1 MQESPGKKPLQ
12 TSSNW
17 VRFAKNNTLWDDRMN
32 KRQIAVVFDGIIHEY
47 LKAEKQFDTRNK
59 PQIVKLR
66 FTAILQ
72 KLKNKIQAD
81 SKLVKLCEFNVGLG

>member
-1 MQESPGKKPLQ
+1 MQESPIKKPLQ

-17 VRFAKNNTLWDDRMN
+17 VRFAKNNALWDDRMN

-47 LKAEKQFDTRNK
+47 LKAEKQFDIRNK
-59 PQIVKLR
+59 LQIFKLR
-66 FTAILQ
+66 YTAILQ

-81 SKLVKLCEFNVGLG
+81 SKNYTSLMLV

>member
-1 MQESPGKKPLQ
+1 MQESPSKKPLQ

-17 VRFAKNNTLWDDRMN
+17 VRFAKNSALWDDRMN

-59 PQIVKLR
+59 LQIFKLR
-66 FTAILQ
+66 YTATLQ

-81 SKLVKLCEFNVGLG
+81 SKNYTSLMLV